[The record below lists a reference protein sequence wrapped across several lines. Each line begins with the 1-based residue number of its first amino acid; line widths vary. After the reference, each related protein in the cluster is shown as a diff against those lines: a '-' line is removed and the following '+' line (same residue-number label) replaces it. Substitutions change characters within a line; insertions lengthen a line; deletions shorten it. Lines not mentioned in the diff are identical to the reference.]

1 MCIIGIEIFC
11 DEMGIVIYDDEKGLL
26 FYKFY
31 SQVKLYVDYGG
42 VVFELVLCDYVKK
55 IILFIKV
62 VMVEVNVML

>member
-31 SQVKLYVDYGG
+31 S
-42 VVFELVLCDYVKK
+42 
-55 IILFIKV
+55 
-62 VMVEVNVML
+62 